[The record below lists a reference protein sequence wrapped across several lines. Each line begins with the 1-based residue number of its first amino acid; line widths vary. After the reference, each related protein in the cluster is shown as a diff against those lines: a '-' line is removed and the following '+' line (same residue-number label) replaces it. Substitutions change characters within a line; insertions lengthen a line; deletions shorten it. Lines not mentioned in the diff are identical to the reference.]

1 MGGRPILASVRWE
14 RGTVVAEIESPFV
27 PVHVVGHHVA
37 GRIHVIPPIPQRKC
51 EPASANGPTLA
62 LQPGG
67 HREELTPEEVGPQI
81 PLSGDTQKPLAN
93 GHKGRRL

>member
-1 MGGRPILASVRWE
+1 MLQ
-14 RGTVVAEIESPFV
+14 
-27 PVHVVGHHVA
+27 A
-37 GRIHVIPPIPQRKC
+37 GYMSFPPIPQRKR
-51 EPASANGPTLA
+51 EPAGANGPALA

-67 HREELTPEEVGPQI
+67 HREELTSEEVGPQV